1 MKALRKITL
10 TGLLNGKLWV
20 ILFTMA
26 ACGLL
31 MSVII
36 PTFIMNDL
44 VKYRLKGKVKSVMEY
59 KYTAG
64 EKSDSAQKGK
74 IVYQKYMMFDILGYE
89 TQSSLF
95 GNGNE
100 FLTSVYTFGADNKQ
114 VEMNEYKPGGVLN
127 LTVTYKFDKKGFRSE
142 ADYLWAEN
150 RNIGEITDNT
160 DYYYEII
167 LNDIFTKVMYK
178 NEYRGFCT
186 EENYLKEDS
195 SLSFKIAAKYDFRG
209 NKLESA
215 YFHKSGRLSWMTKY
229 KYDKDDNLV
238 ESRVFKSNRV
248 AVLSQYKY
256 KFDAIGNWVIRT
268 ELRTV
273 EVNILTAGLER
284 ENTITERTI
293 EYYPTTDD

>member
-1 MKALRKITL
+1 LNVLKKNII
-10 TGLLNGKLWV
+10 TGLLNGKLTF
-20 ILFTMA
+20 ILFSIVL
-26 ACGLL
+26 CGLF
-31 MSVII
+31 MSIII

-59 KYTAG
+59 KYTLG
-64 EKSDSAQKGK
+64 EKEDSATKGK
-74 IVYQKYMMFDILGYE
+74 IIYQKYMMFDELGYE

-95 GNGNE
+95 ENGTE

-127 LTVTYKFDKKGFRSE
+127 LTVTYKYDKKGFRSE

-167 LNDIFTKVMYK
+167 QNDIFTKVMYK

-195 SLSFKIAAKYDFRG
+195 SLSFKIVAQYDFRG
-209 NKLESA
+209 NKLQSA
-215 YFHKSGRLSWMTKY
+215 YYHANGRLSWMTKY
-229 KYDKDDNLV
+229 KYDKNDNLL
-238 ESRVFKSNRV
+238 ECRVFKSNRV
-248 AVLSQYKY
+248 AVLSKYKY
-256 KFDAIGNWVIRT
+256 KFDGVGNWVIRN
-268 ELRTV
+268 EDRKV
-273 EVNILTAGLER
+273 EENILTSGLAR
-284 ENTITERTI
+284 ENTISERVI
-293 EYYPTTDD
+293 EYYP